1 MKQRLTALILLC
13 ALLTGCAAA
22 GKGEQPLTATV
33 LAMDTVMNLTL
44 YGSGEVGEEQLRQA
58 LSGAED
64 TLRQLDAALT
74 AQGAEGEAAA
84 LNAADG
90 GWTAVPQSGAL
101 LQQTLE
107 LAELTGGALDPSA
120 YAAVKAWGFADGNY
134 TVPNREELDALK
146 AAIDYT
152 RVEVSQDG
160 AQARLA
166 PGQQLDF
173 GATAKGYAG
182 DLLRRQLEQGGI
194 TSALLDLG
202 QSSIA
207 AVGSKPDG
215 SPWRI
220 GIQDPAA
227 DSGVYL
233 GVLELSGR
241 SMGTSGSYQR
251 YFDRDGVRYCH
262 IIDPATASPARSGLA
277 GVTVVA
283 DSCLLCDGLS
293 TALFVMGL
301 EEGVRFWRENSG
313 LEFDVIF
320 ITDAGEIFVTSGLK
334 DSFTLADGETREVQV
349 LE

>member
-33 LAMDTVMNLTL
+33 LAMDTVMTLTL
-44 YGSGEVGEEQLRQA
+44 YPGEGDGGQAAMDGLRQ
-58 LSGAED
+58 
-64 TLRQLDAALT
+64 TLEQLDAALT
-74 AQGAEGEAAA
+74 AGEGGEAAA
-84 LNAADG
+84 LNAAG
-90 GWTAVPQSGAL
+90 GEWTAVPRSGAL
-101 LQQTLE
+101 LAQTLE
-107 LAELTGGALDPSA
+107 LARLTGGALDPTA
-120 YAAVKAWGFADGNY
+120 YTAVKAWGFADGNY

-152 RVEVSQDG
+152 RVELSEDG

-173 GATAKGYAG
+173 GATAKGWAG
-182 DLLRRQLEQGGI
+182 DLLRQQLEQGRI
-194 TSALLDLG
+194 VSALLDLG

-207 AVGSKPDG
+207 AVGTKPDG

-220 GIQDPAA
+220 AVQDPAG
-227 DSGVYL
+227 DSGDYV
-233 GVLELSGR
+233 GILELSGR

-251 YFDRDGVRYCH
+251 YFEQDGVRYCH
-262 IIDPATASPARSGLA
+262 IIDPATASPAQSGLA

-301 EEGVRFWRENSG
+301 EDGVRFWRENSSLG
-313 LEFDVIF
+313 FDVIF

-334 DSFTLADGETREVQV
+334 DSFSLADGEEREVQV

>member
-1 MKQRLTALILLC
+1 MGRRLTALALLC
-13 ALLTGCAAA
+13 ALLAGCAP
-22 GKGEQPLTATV
+22 GKQETQPLSATV
-33 LAMDTVMNLTL
+33 LAMDTVMTLTL
-44 YGSGEVGEEQLRQA
+44 YPVEGDDGQA
-58 LSGAED
+58 AMDGLQQ
-64 TLRQLDAALT
+64 TLEQLDAALT
-74 AQGAEGEAAA
+74 AGEGGEAAA
-84 LNAADG
+84 LNAAG
-90 GWTAVPQSGAL
+90 GEWTAVPQSGAL
-101 LQQTLE
+101 LAQTLE
-107 LAELTGGALDPSA
+107 LARLTGGTLDPTA

-134 TVPNREELDALK
+134 TVPAREELEQLM

-152 RVEVSQDG
+152 QVEVSEDG
-160 AQARLA
+160 SQARLT

-173 GATAKGYAG
+173 GATAKGWAG
-182 DLLRRQLEQGGI
+182 DLLRQQLEQGGI

-207 AVGSKPDG
+207 AVGTKPDG

-220 GIQDPAA
+220 AVQDPAG
-227 DSGVYL
+227 DSGDYV
-233 GVLELSGR
+233 GILELSGR

-251 YFDRDGVRYCH
+251 YFEQDGVRYCH

>member
-1 MKQRLTALILLC
+1 MGRRLTALALLC
-13 ALLTGCAAA
+13 ALLAGCAP
-22 GKGEQPLTATV
+22 GKQETQPLSATV
-33 LAMDTVMNLTL
+33 LAMDTVMTLTL
-44 YGSGEVGEEQLRQA
+44 YPVEGDDGQAAMDGLRQ
-58 LSGAED
+58 
-64 TLRQLDAALT
+64 TLEQLDAALT
-74 AQGAEGEAAA
+74 AGEGGEAAA
-84 LNAADG
+84 LNAAG
-90 GWTAVPQSGAL
+90 GEWTAVPQSGAL
-101 LQQTLE
+101 LAQTLE
-107 LAELTGGALDPSA
+107 LARLTGGTLDPTA

-134 TVPNREELDALK
+134 TVPTREELEQLM

-152 RVEVSQDG
+152 QVEVSGDG
-160 AQARLA
+160 SQARLT

-173 GATAKGYAG
+173 GATAKGWAG
-182 DLLRRQLEQGGI
+182 DLLRQQLEQEGI
-194 TSALLDLG
+194 ASALLDLG

-207 AVGSKPDG
+207 AVGTKPDG

-220 GIQDPAA
+220 AVQDPAG
-227 DSGVYL
+227 DNGDYV
-233 GVLELSGR
+233 GILELSGR

-251 YFDRDGVRYCH
+251 YFEQDGVRYCH

-301 EEGVRFWRENSG
+301 EDGVRFWRENSSLG
-313 LEFDVIF
+313 FDVIF

-334 DSFTLADGETREVQV
+334 DSFSLVDGEEREVQV

>member
-1 MKQRLTALILLC
+1 MGRRLTALALLC
-13 ALLTGCAAA
+13 ALLAGCAP
-22 GKGEQPLTATV
+22 GKQETQPLSATV
-33 LAMDTVMNLTL
+33 LAMDTVMTLTL
-44 YGSGEVGEEQLRQA
+44 YPVEGDDGQAAMDGLRQ
-58 LSGAED
+58 
-64 TLRQLDAALT
+64 TLEQLDAALT
-74 AQGAEGEAAA
+74 AGEGGEAAA
-84 LNAADG
+84 LNAAG
-90 GWTAVPQSGAL
+90 GEWTAVPQSGAL
-101 LQQTLE
+101 LAQTLE
-107 LAELTGGALDPSA
+107 LARLTGGTLNPTA

-134 TVPNREELDALK
+134 TVPAREELEQLM

-152 RVEVSQDG
+152 QVEVSEDG

-173 GATAKGYAG
+173 GATAKGWAG
-182 DLLRRQLEQGGI
+182 DLLRQQLEQEGI
-194 TSALLDLG
+194 ASALLDLG

-207 AVGSKPDG
+207 AVGTKPDG

-220 GIQDPAA
+220 AVQDPAG
-227 DSGVYL
+227 DNGDYV
-233 GVLELSGR
+233 GILELSGR

-251 YFDRDGVRYCH
+251 YFEQDGVRYCH

-301 EEGVRFWRENSG
+301 EDGVRFWRENSSLG
-313 LEFDVIF
+313 FDVIF

-334 DSFTLADGETREVQV
+334 DSFSLADGEEREVQV

>member
-1 MKQRLTALILLC
+1 MGRRLTALALLC
-13 ALLTGCAAA
+13 ALLAGCAP
-22 GKGEQPLTATV
+22 GKQETQPLSATV
-33 LAMDTVMNLTL
+33 LAMDTVMTLTL
-44 YGSGEVGEEQLRQA
+44 YPVEGDDGQAAMDGLRQ
-58 LSGAED
+58 
-64 TLRQLDAALT
+64 TLEQLDAALT
-74 AQGAEGEAAA
+74 AGEGGEAAA
-84 LNAADG
+84 LNAAG
-90 GWTAVPQSGAL
+90 GEWTAVPQSGAL
-101 LQQTLE
+101 LAQTLE
-107 LAELTGGALDPSA
+107 LARLTGGTLDPTA

-134 TVPNREELDALK
+134 TVPAREELEQLM

-152 RVEVSQDG
+152 QVEVSEDG
-160 AQARLA
+160 SQARLT

-173 GATAKGYAG
+173 GATAKGWAG
-182 DLLRRQLEQGGI
+182 DLLRQQLEQGGI

-207 AVGSKPDG
+207 AVGTKPDG

-220 GIQDPAA
+220 AVQDPAG
-227 DSGVYL
+227 DNGDYV
-233 GVLELSGR
+233 GILELSGR
-241 SMGTSGSYQR
+241 STGTSGSYQR
-251 YFDRDGVRYCH
+251 YFEQDGVRYCH

-301 EEGVRFWRENSG
+301 EDGVRFWRENSSLG
-313 LEFDVIF
+313 FDVIF

-334 DSFTLADGETREVQV
+334 DSFSLADGEEREVQV

>member
-1 MKQRLTALILLC
+1 MGRRLTALALLC
-13 ALLTGCAAA
+13 ALLAGCAP
-22 GKGEQPLTATV
+22 GKQETQPLSATV
-33 LAMDTVMNLTL
+33 LAMDTVMTLTL
-44 YGSGEVGEEQLRQA
+44 YPVEGDDGQAAMDGLRQ
-58 LSGAED
+58 
-64 TLRQLDAALT
+64 TLEQLDAALT
-74 AQGAEGEAAA
+74 AGEGGEAAA
-84 LNAADG
+84 LNAAG
-90 GWTAVPQSGAL
+90 GEWTAVPQSGAL
-101 LQQTLE
+101 LAQTLE
-107 LAELTGGALDPSA
+107 LARLTGGTLDPTA
-120 YAAVKAWGFADGNY
+120 YAAVKAWGFVDGNY
-134 TVPNREELDALK
+134 TVPAREELERLK

-152 RVEVSQDG
+152 QVEVSGDG
-160 AQARLA
+160 SQAHLA

-173 GATAKGYAG
+173 GATAKGWAG
-182 DLLRRQLEQGGI
+182 DLLRQQLEQEGI

-207 AVGSKPDG
+207 AVGTKPDG

-220 GIQDPAA
+220 AVQDPAG
-227 DSGVYL
+227 DNGDYV
-233 GVLELSGR
+233 GILELSGR

-251 YFDRDGVRYCH
+251 YFEQDGVRYCH

-301 EEGVRFWRENSG
+301 EDGIQFWRENSSLG
-313 LEFDVIF
+313 FDVIF

-334 DSFTLADGETREVQV
+334 DSFSLADGEEREVQV

>member
-1 MKQRLTALILLC
+1 MGRRLTALALLC
-13 ALLTGCAAA
+13 ALLAGCAP
-22 GKGEQPLTATV
+22 GKQETQPLSATV
-33 LAMDTVMNLTL
+33 LAMGTVMTLTL
-44 YGSGEVGEEQLRQA
+44 YPVEGDDGQAAMDGLRQ
-58 LSGAED
+58 
-64 TLRQLDAALT
+64 TLEQLDAALT
-74 AQGAEGEAAA
+74 AGEGGEAAA
-84 LNAADG
+84 LNAAG
-90 GWTAVPQSGAL
+90 GEWTAVPQSGAL
-101 LQQTLE
+101 LAQTLE
-107 LAELTGGALDPSA
+107 LARLTGGTLDPTA

-134 TVPNREELDALK
+134 TVPTREELEQLM

-152 RVEVSQDG
+152 QVEVSGDG

-173 GATAKGYAG
+173 GATAKGWAG
-182 DLLRRQLEQGGI
+182 DLLRQQLEQEGI
-194 TSALLDLG
+194 ASALLDLG

-207 AVGSKPDG
+207 AVGTKPDG

-220 GIQDPAA
+220 AVQDPAG
-227 DSGVYL
+227 DNGDYV
-233 GVLELSGR
+233 GILELSGR

-251 YFDRDGVRYCH
+251 YFEQDGVRYCH

-301 EEGVRFWRENSG
+301 EDGVRFWRENSSLG
-313 LEFDVIF
+313 FDVIF
-320 ITDAGEIFVTSGLK
+320 ITDAGEIFVTSGLM
-334 DSFTLADGETREVQV
+334 DRFSLADGEEREVQV

>member
-1 MKQRLTALILLC
+1 MKQRLTVLALLC
-13 ALLTGCAAA
+13 ALLAGCAAP
-22 GKGEQPLTATV
+22 GKTEQPLTATV
-33 LAMDTVMNLTL
+33 LAMDTVMNFTL
-44 YGSGEVGEEQLRQA
+44 YGGGDVGEEQLRQV

-90 GWTAVPQSGAL
+90 QWTAVPQSGAL
-101 LQQTLE
+101 LKQTLD
-107 LAELTGGALDPSA
+107 LAELTGGALDPTA

-134 TVPNREELDALK
+134 TVPDREELDALK
-146 AAIDYT
+146 TAIDYT
-152 RVEVSQDG
+152 QVEVSEDG

-166 PGQQLDF
+166 PGQQIDF

-182 DLLRRQLEQGGI
+182 DLLRQQLEQAGI
-194 TSALLDLG
+194 SSALLDLG

-207 AVGSKPDG
+207 AVGTKPDG

-227 DSGVYL
+227 DSGTYL

-251 YFDRDGVRYCH
+251 YFEQDGVRYCH
-262 IIDPATASPARSGLA
+262 IIDPSTAAPARSGLA
-277 GVTVVA
+277 SVTVVA

-301 EEGVRFWRENSG
+301 EDGVQFWRENSSLG
-313 LEFDVIF
+313 FDVIF
-320 ITDAGEIFVTSGLK
+320 VTDAGEIFVTSGLK
-334 DSFTLADGETREVQV
+334 DSFSLADGETREVQV